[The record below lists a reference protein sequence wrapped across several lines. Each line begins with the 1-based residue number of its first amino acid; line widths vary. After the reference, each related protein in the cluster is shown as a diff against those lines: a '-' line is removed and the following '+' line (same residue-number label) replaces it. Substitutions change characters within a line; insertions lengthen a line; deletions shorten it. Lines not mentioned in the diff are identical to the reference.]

1 MEQMSGAQLKSE
13 GMRIG
18 IGVDYH
24 RFAPGRRLILGG
36 VEIEHEL
43 GLAGHSDADVLTHAI
58 CDALLGAAGLG
69 DIGRHFPSDDPRY
82 RDISSLVLLG
92 EVRGMLQERG
102 YRIENI
108 DATVIAQEPRLE
120 GAIPE
125 MISRLAR
132 TLQVEEGRINIKA
145 TTPEGMGA
153 LGKKEGLAAW
163 AVALLTS
170 AADEPEDVVVG
181 DQK

>member
-1 MEQMSGAQLKSE
+1 MERMSGNQQE

-24 RFAPGRRLILGG
+24 RFAPGRKLILGG

-69 DIGRHFPSDDPRY
+69 DIGRHFPPDDPRY
-82 RDISSLVLLG
+82 KDISSLVLLK
-92 EVRGMLQERG
+92 EVRELLQERG

-108 DATVIAQEPRLE
+108 DATVIAQEPQLA

-132 TLQVEEGRINIKA
+132 TLQVEESQINIKA

-153 LGKKEGLAAW
+153 LGKKEGIAAW
-163 AVALLTS
+163 AVALIS
-170 AADEPEDVVVG
+170 G
-181 DQK
+181 G